1 MSPAAAAAGLLVV
14 LCLVLGIGGGLVLYV
29 LVRAEHDRRDV
40 VDREEA
46 ERLARRD
53 GPDER

>member
-1 MSPAAAAAGLLVV
+1 MAAAGLLIVV
-14 LCLVLGIGGGLVLYV
+14 FLVLGIGGGLVLYV
-29 LVRAEHDRRDV
+29 LVRAEHDRRDA

-53 GPDER
+53 GRDEP

>member
-1 MSPAAAAAGLLVV
+1 MSAMAAGGLLVGLFLAV
-14 LCLVLGIGGGLVLYV
+14 GIGGGVVLYV

-53 GPDER
+53 GPEQP

>member
-1 MSPAAAAAGLLVV
+1 MPAEGALFAVVALVVAVGSGLL
-14 LCLVLGIGGGLVLYV
+14 LYA

-40 VDREEA
+40 VGRDEA

-53 GPDER
+53 TSDDERGG